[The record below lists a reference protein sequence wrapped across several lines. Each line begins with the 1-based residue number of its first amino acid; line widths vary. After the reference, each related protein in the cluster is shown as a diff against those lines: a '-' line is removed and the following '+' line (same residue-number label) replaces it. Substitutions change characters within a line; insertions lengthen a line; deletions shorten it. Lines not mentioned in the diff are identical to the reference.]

1 MELTGG
7 QISKV
12 EQRPNAVFIRG
23 VGQLSTSD
31 IKHYLDAHLKE
42 GYTFSTRH
50 LFEDFKYRIQWVND
64 ESVVIN
70 FISSEGALKALRL
83 LSTQD
88 LPLHE
93 ERLAQPYRRKSK
105 DDGRDTD
112 DDKVILHVRQA
123 RTDDKKELN
132 AKAKSRYYLLH
143 GEPEFSSGARKGRYR
158 ERDSVVSKPIQ
169 TTEDLITGELVT
181 GRDQEVRRSDANML
195 FHRLGSSKAFK
206 TRNEEDLFPQ
216 YANGQ
221 QIVSNDEEDLFPQY
235 LRDRSPKR

>member
-1 MELTGG
+1 MDFTGDK
-7 QISKV
+7 SPKV

-50 LFEDFKYRIQWVND
+50 LFEDFKYRLQWVND

-70 FISSEGALKALRL
+70 FPSNEGALKALRL

-93 ERLAQPYRRKSK
+93 ERVALPYQHKSK
-105 DDGRDTD
+105 DDGRDTGD
-112 DDKVILHVRQA
+112 DQVVLYIRQA
-123 RTDDKKELN
+123 RTDDKKEFN
-132 AKAKSRYYLLH
+132 AKEKSRYYLLH
-143 GEPEFSSGARKGRYR
+143 GEPEFSSRAKKGAYR
-158 ERDSVVSKPIQ
+158 ERNSAVPKPIR

-181 GRDQEVRRSDANML
+181 GRDQEIRRSDANML
-195 FHRLGSSKAFK
+195 FRRLGSSKAVK
-206 TRNEEDLFPQ
+206 IRNEKDLFPQ
-216 YANGQ
+216 YTKRS
-221 QIVSNDEEDLFPQY
+221 QIVPDDEEDLFPQY